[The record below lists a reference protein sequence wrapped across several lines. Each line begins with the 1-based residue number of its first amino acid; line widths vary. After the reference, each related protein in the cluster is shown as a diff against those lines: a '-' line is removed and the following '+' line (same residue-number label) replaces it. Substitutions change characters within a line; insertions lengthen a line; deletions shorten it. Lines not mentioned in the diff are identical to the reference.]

1 LWVHENGIS
10 GPDDNDLHRPDTNKE
25 NITTNAVDADVHDG
39 GTSVSNQEEKYNV
52 DNADEVDLKEPKAEM
67 RTK

>member
-1 LWVHENGIS
+1 
-10 GPDDNDLHRPDTNKE
+10 LHRPDTNKE